1 MGVQIR
7 RNVSKDVADVT
18 SSGRLFQIL
27 GYAAVAN
34 KRSPANFERS
44 NEGKKCEYYY
54 QIFTVYINAG
64 ELTGWRVNL
73 LCRSVVSLLCRP
85 INGDAHT
92 LCRIRLKSIEAR
104 LSLIDKKYWH
114 IR

>member
-1 MGVQIR
+1 
-7 RNVSKDVADVT
+7 VADVT

-34 KRSPANFERS
+34 KRSPANFERN

-73 LCRSVVSLLCRP
+73 FVEALCHCCVVPLMVM
-85 INGDAHT
+85 HT
-92 LCRIRLKSIEAR
+92 LCAGFV
-104 LSLIDKKYWH
+104 
-114 IR
+114 

>member
-54 QIFTVYINAG
+54 
-64 ELTGWRVNL
+64 
-73 LCRSVVSLLCRP
+73 
-85 INGDAHT
+85 
-92 LCRIRLKSIEAR
+92 
-104 LSLIDKKYWH
+104 
-114 IR
+114 